1 MKTTE
6 PLLTAR
12 AIAREVRRRV
22 AGFARRLPRARR
34 ADIVRL
40 VRQLLKRSEPVL
52 AGAIR
57 DGQILAWI
65 EATTGQVEPVEQTKV
80 TPAASR
86 IPPLSKLF
94 PEAGDAVRLPAVEHA
109 ARYMIDKLDYLPS
122 EFTALSR
129 DAQQTGFTIA
139 RAASLDAI
147 ESVRKLLAEDVAR
160 GGTIK
165 AFRTAV
171 REAID
176 ESALADHQIETL
188 YRTHV
193 ARAYSAGQQDVLDT
207 PLVGGEFPYVEY
219 TATHDGRVR
228 PEHLAMEE
236 LGLDGTAVYRSD
248 DPTIRKFWPPW
259 AFNCR
264 CLVIPISIEDAAEKG
279 VREAR
284 EWLRTGHPPA
294 VPTFVKSPPFDLPK
308 GWVPIRPDL
317 APVLGA

>member
-1 MKTTE
+1 MKTSE

-12 AIAREVRRRV
+12 AIAREVRRRI
-22 AGFARRLPRARR
+22 AGFAGKLPRSRR
-34 ADIVRL
+34 ADL
-40 VRQLLKRSEPVL
+40 VRFVRQQLKRSEPEL

-65 EATTGQVEPVEQTKV
+65 EATTGNAEVVQISKAEAPL
-80 TPAASR
+80 
-86 IPPLSKLF
+86 PPMTKLF
-94 PEAGDAVRLPAVEHA
+94 PETGAAVRLPAVENA
-109 ARYMIDKLDYLPS
+109 ARFLVSRLDYTPA
-122 EFTALSR
+122 EFVTLTR

-139 RAASLDAI
+139 RAASLDAV
-147 ESVRKLLAEDVAR
+147 ESVRQLLAEDVAH
-160 GGTIK
+160 GGTVK

-171 REAID
+171 REVIE
-176 ESALADHQIETL
+176 ESALADHHVETL

-207 PLVGGEFPYVEY
+207 PLVGDEFPYVEY
-219 TATHDGRVR
+219 SATHDGRVR
-228 PEHLAMEE
+228 PEHLAMEQ

-259 AFNCR
+259 AWNCR
-264 CLVIPISIEDAAEKG
+264 CIVIPISIEDAAEKG

-294 VPTFVKSPPFDLPK
+294 TPQFVPRPPFDLPK

-317 APVLGA
+317 APLLGA